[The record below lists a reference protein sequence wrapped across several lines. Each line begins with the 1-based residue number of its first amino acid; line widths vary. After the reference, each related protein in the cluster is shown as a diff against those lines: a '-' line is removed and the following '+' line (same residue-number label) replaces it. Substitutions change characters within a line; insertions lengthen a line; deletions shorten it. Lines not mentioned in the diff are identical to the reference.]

1 MLLKNFYMKLK
12 LTLFSLCY
20 FLLSYSQDYK
30 PNNSS
35 VKSKNTNFT
44 AITNAKIHISY
55 DKVIENG
62 TLLIQDGVVIK
73 SGTEIKIPK
82 NCVIINAK
90 GKFLYPSFIDVFSS
104 FGVKKPNR
112 LSSSSRSPQYEPTRE
127 GYYWNDHIRPE
138 QDALDYFEFD
148 KKKAKEL
155 LSIGFGVVNTHLNDG
170 IVRGSGTLI
179 ALSLK
184 DTNSERIISKKSG
197 HYLSF
202 ERSIQTNQAY
212 PTSIMGSIALL
223 RQLYHDAAWYK
234 KGNIKNTDLA
244 IEAFNLNSNLTQ
256 IISAG
261 SRDNALR
268 ADKIA
273 DQFDIQYVILGGGD
287 EFERIKAIKKSNA
300 TFIIPINFPKPY
312 DVKNRFLADKLEL
325 ESMREWNQSPTNPFV
340 LSRNNVPFALTTHKS
355 KSTKEFKSNLLK
367 AISHG
372 LKKSDAI
379 KALTTIPAQILK
391 NKKIGNLKNGS
402 FANFIISSKDYF
414 ESDSEIIEHWI
425 KGVRHSFK
433 NINKKDIRGEYGF
446 NLKNKNF
453 LLSIDGSNSKLTAAI
468 KSDNAKINCN
478 VNYNE
483 EWLTLL
489 FTSEDTTQQKFIR
502 YTGKINNKNGFD
514 GYVNLSD
521 GSQIPTKITKNSNK
535 IDKSKSKNKITK
547 EPKLIIP
554 VTYPNIAYGNEKLPQ
569 KETLLFKNA
578 TVWTN
583 EIEGILYNT
592 DVLIENGKISAI
604 GNDLRSLK
612 AKTIDAT
619 GKHLTS
625 GIVDEHSHIAAASIN
640 EAGQNSSAEVS
651 IEDVIEADDIDI
663 YRNLSGG
670 VTTIQILHGSANP
683 IGGRSAIIKLKWG
696 EIAENLIFNNSPKF
710 IKFALGENVKQS
722 NWQSYTRFP
731 QTRMGVEQMYMDYFS
746 RAMEYDEI
754 KKSGKEYRHDIEM
767 EVLSEI
773 LNKQRFISCH
783 SYIQSEINM
792 LMKVAEHFN
801 FNINT
806 FTHILE
812 GYKVAD
818 KMKSHGVGASTFSD
832 WWAYKYEVNDAIPY
846 NAAILNN
853 VGVITAINSDDA
865 EMSRRLN
872 QEAAKAVKYGGTSEE
887 DAWKMVTLNPAKLLH
902 IDDKVGSIKIGKDA
916 DLVLWSGNPLSIY
929 TKAEKTIIEG
939 TTYFDLK
946 IDEQQRINIKNERN
960 NLIQMM
966 LKEKNKGV
974 KTQPIIVKKKQDMHC
989 DTLDHNEF

>member
-1 MLLKNFYMKLK
+1 MKLK

-35 VKSKNTNFT
+35 VKSNNTNFT
-44 AITNAKIHISY
+44 AITNAKIHISH

-62 TLLIQDGVVIK
+62 TLLIKDGFVVK
-73 SGTEIKIPK
+73 SGKEIKIPK

-90 GKFLYPSFIDVFSS
+90 GKFLYSSFIDVFSS

-112 LSSSSRSPQYEPTRE
+112 LSSSSRSPQYEPIRE

-138 QDALDYFEFD
+138 QNTLDYFEFD

-155 LSIGFGVVNTHLNDG
+155 LNIGFGVVNTHLNDG
-170 IVRGSGTLI
+170 IVRGSGSLI

-184 DTNSERIISKKSG
+184 GTNSERIISKKSG
-197 HYLSF
+197 QYLSF

-244 IEAFNLNSNLTQ
+244 IEAFNSNSNLTQ

-261 SRDNALR
+261 SRDNAIR

-312 DVKNRFLADKLEL
+312 DVENKFLADKLEL
-325 ESMREWNQSPTNPFV
+325 ESMREWNQSPTNPYV
-340 LSRNNVPFALTTHKS
+340 LTKNDVPFALTTHKS

-379 KALTTIPAQILK
+379 KSLTFIPAQILR

-414 ESDSEIIEHWI
+414 EPDSEIIEHWI

-433 NINKKDIRGEYGF
+433 NINNKDIRGEYEF

-453 LLSIDGSNSKLTAAI
+453 LLSIDGSNSKLKASI
-468 KSDNAKINCN
+468 KSDNVKINCN
-478 VNYNE
+478 INYNE

-502 YTGKINNKNGFD
+502 YAGKINNKNGFD

-521 GSQIPTKITKNSNK
+521 GSEIPIKIEKNSNK
-535 IDKSKSKNKITK
+535 TAKSKSKNKITK
-547 EPKLIIP
+547 KERVIIP
-554 VTYPNIAYGNEKLPQ
+554 VTYPNVAYGNEKLPQ

-604 GNDLRSLK
+604 GNDLSSSK

-640 EAGQNSSAEVS
+640 EAGHNSSAEVS

-746 RAMEYDEI
+746 RAKEYDEI

-773 LNKQRFISCH
+773 LNKERFISCH

-946 IDEQQRINIKNERN
+946 IDKQQRINIKNERN

-966 LKEKNKGV
+966 LKEKNKGI

>member
-1 MLLKNFYMKLK
+1 MKLK

-35 VKSKNTNFT
+35 VKSNNTNFT
-44 AITNAKIHISY
+44 AITNAKIYISH

-62 TLLIQDGVVIK
+62 TLLIQDGIVIR
-73 SGTEIKIPK
+73 SGKEIKIPK

-138 QDALDYFEFD
+138 QNALDYFEFD

-155 LSIGFGVVNTHLNDG
+155 LNIGFGVVNTHLNDG
-170 IVRGSGTLI
+170 IVRGSGSLI

-184 DTNSERIISKKSG
+184 GTNSERIISKKSG
-197 HYLSF
+197 QYLSF

-234 KGNIKNTDLA
+234 KGNIKNTDLS
-244 IEAFNLNSNLTQ
+244 IEAFNSNSNLTQ

-261 SRDNALR
+261 SRDNAIR

-273 DQFDIQYVILGGGD
+273 DQFDIQYVILGGGN
-287 EFERIKAIKKSNA
+287 EFERIEAIKKSNA

-312 DVKNRFLADKLEL
+312 DVENKFLADKLEL

-340 LSRNNVPFALTTHKS
+340 LTKNDVPFALTTHKS

-379 KALTTIPAQILK
+379 KALTSIPAQILR

-414 ESDSEIIEHWI
+414 EPDSEIIEHWI

-433 NINKKDIRGEYGF
+433 NINNKDIRGEYEF

-453 LLSIDGSNSKLTAAI
+453 FLSIDGSNSKLKGSI
-468 KSDNAKINCN
+468 KSDNVKINCN
-478 VNYNE
+478 INYNE

-521 GSQIPTKITKNSNK
+521 GSEIPIKIEKNSNK
-535 IDKSKSKNKITK
+535 IAKSKSKNKITK
-547 EPKLIIP
+547 KERVIIP
-554 VTYPNIAYGNEKLPQ
+554 VTYPNVAYGNEKLPQ

-604 GNDLRSLK
+604 GNDLSSSK

-640 EAGQNSSAEVS
+640 EAGHNSSAEVS

-696 EIAENLIFNNSPKF
+696 EIAEDLIFNNSPKF

-722 NWQSYTRFP
+722 NWQSYNRFP

-746 RAMEYDEI
+746 RAKEYDEI

-773 LNKQRFISCH
+773 LNKERFISCH

-792 LMKVAEHFN
+792 LMKVAQHFN

-946 IDEQQRINIKNERN
+946 IDKQQRINIKNERN

-966 LKEKNKGV
+966 LKEKNNGI

-989 DTLDHNEF
+989 DTLDLNEF

>member
-1 MLLKNFYMKLK
+1 MKLK
-12 LTLFSLCY
+12 LTLLSLSY
-20 FLLSYSQDYK
+20 IFLSYSQDYK

-44 AITNAKIHISY
+44 AIINAKIYVS
-55 DKVIENG
+55 DNKVIENG
-62 TLLIQDGVVIK
+62 SLLIQDGVIIK
-73 SGTEIKIPK
+73 SGKNIKIPK
-82 NCVIINAK
+82 NCIVIDASNKYI
-90 GKFLYPSFIDVFSS
+90 YPSFIDVFSD
-104 FGVKKPNR
+104 FGMKKINR

-138 QDALDYFEFD
+138 QNALDYFEFD
-148 KKKAKEL
+148 KKKAEEL
-155 LSIGFGVVNTHLNDG
+155 LNIGFGIVNTHLNDG
-170 IVRGSGTLI
+170 IVRGSGSLI

-184 DTNSERIISKKSG
+184 GTNSERIISKKSG
-197 HYLSF
+197 QYLSF
-202 ERSIQTNQAY
+202 ERSIQSNQAY
-212 PTSIMGSIALL
+212 PTSIMGSMALL
-223 RQLYHDAAWYK
+223 RQLYHDALWYK
-234 KGNIKNTDLA
+234 KGKIKNTDLA
-244 IEAFNLNSNLTQ
+244 IEAFNTNADLTQ

-261 SRDNALR
+261 SRDNAVR
-268 ADKIA
+268 ADKIG
-273 DQFDIQYVILGGGD
+273 DQFNIQYVILGGGD
-287 EFERIKAIKKSNA
+287 EFEHVKTIKNSNA

-312 DVKNRFLADKLEL
+312 DVENRFLADKLEL
-325 ESMREWNQSPTNPFV
+325 ESMREWNQRPTNPSV
-340 LSRNNVPFALTTHKS
+340 LSSNNVPFALTTYKS

-367 AISHG
+367 AIKHG

-379 KALTTIPAQILK
+379 RALTTIPAEILK
-391 NKKIGNLKNGS
+391 NNKIGNLKDGS
-402 FANFIISSKDYF
+402 YANFIISSKDYF
-414 ESDSEIIEHWI
+414 EPDSEIIEHWI
-425 KGVRHSFK
+425 RGERHSFK
-433 NINKKDIRGEYGF
+433 NINHKDIQGEYKF
-446 NLKNKNF
+446 TLQNKNF
-453 LLSIDGSNSKLTAAI
+453 FLSIDDSNSKLSASI
-468 KSDNAKINCN
+468 KCDSLTMNCN
-478 VNYNE
+478 INFNN

-489 FTSEDTTQQKFIR
+489 FTSRDTTQQKFIR
-502 YTGKINNKNGFD
+502 YTGKINNNGFEGD
-514 GYVNLSD
+514 INLSD
-521 GSQIPTKITKNSNK
+521 GSKTNMKIEK
-535 IDKSKSKNKITK
+535 ISSKRAKSKLKNKITK
-547 EPKLIIP
+547 KEKVIIP
-554 VTYPNIAYGNEKLPQ
+554 VTYPNVAYGNEKLPQ

-592 DVLIENGKISAI
+592 DVLVENGKISAI
-604 GNDLRSLK
+604 GKNLK
-612 AKTIDAT
+612 SSSAKTIDAS

-625 GIVDEHSHIAAASIN
+625 GIIDEHSHIAAASIN

-651 IEDVIEADDIDI
+651 IEDVIVANDINI

-696 EIAENLIFNNSPKF
+696 ETADNLIFKNSPKF

-722 NWQSYTRFP
+722 NWQSFTRFP

-746 RAMEYDEI
+746 RAAEYNEI
-754 KKSGKEYRHDIEM
+754 KSSGKEYRYDIEM
-767 EVLSEI
+767 EVLSEV

-792 LMKVAEHFN
+792 LMKVAENFN

-846 NAAILNN
+846 NATILNN

-887 DAWKMVTLNPAKLLH
+887 DAWKMVTINPAKLLH

-939 TTYFDLK
+939 ATYFDLQ
-946 IDEQQRINIKNERN
+946 IDKQQRKNIKNERN
-960 NLIQMM
+960 ILIQMM
-966 LKEKNKGV
+966 LKEKNKGI

-989 DTLDHNEF
+989 DTLDNNEF

>member
-1 MLLKNFYMKLK
+1 MLKIFYMKFK

-35 VKSKNTNFT
+35 VKSNNTNFT
-44 AITNAKIHISY
+44 AITNAKIYISY

-62 TLLIQDGVVIK
+62 TLLIQDGAVVR
-73 SGTEIKIPK
+73 SGKEIKIPK

-138 QDALDYFEFD
+138 QNALDYFEFD

-155 LSIGFGVVNTHLNDG
+155 LNIGFGVVNTHLNDG
-170 IVRGSGTLI
+170 IVRGSGSLI

-184 DTNSERIISKKSG
+184 GTNSERIISKKSG
-197 HYLSF
+197 QYLSF

-244 IEAFNLNSNLTQ
+244 IEAFNSNSNLTQ

-261 SRDNALR
+261 SRDNAIR

-300 TFIIPINFPKPY
+300 TYIIPINFPKPY
-312 DVKNRFLADKLEL
+312 DVENKFLADKLEL

-340 LSRNNVPFALTTHKS
+340 LTKNDVPFALTTHKS
-355 KSTKEFKSNLLK
+355 KSTKEFKLNLLE

-379 KALTTIPAQILK
+379 KALTSIPAQILR

-414 ESDSEIIEHWI
+414 EPDSEIIEHWI

-433 NINKKDIRGEYGF
+433 NINNKDIRGEYEF

-453 LLSIDGSNSKLTAAI
+453 FLSIDGSNSKLKGSI
-468 KSDNAKINCN
+468 KSDNVKINCN
-478 VNYNE
+478 INYNE

-502 YTGKINNKNGFD
+502 YTGRINNKNGFD

-521 GSQIPTKITKNSNK
+521 GSEIPIKIEKNSNK
-535 IDKSKSKNKITK
+535 IAKSKSKNKITK
-547 EPKLIIP
+547 KEKVIIP
-554 VTYPNIAYGNEKLPQ
+554 VTYPNVAYGNEKLPQ

-583 EIEGILYNT
+583 EIDGILYNT

-604 GNDLRSLK
+604 GNDLSSSK

-640 EAGQNSSAEVS
+640 EAGHNSSAEVS

-722 NWQSYTRFP
+722 NWQSYNRFP

-746 RAMEYDEI
+746 RAKEYDEI

-773 LNKQRFISCH
+773 LNKERFISCH

-939 TTYFDLK
+939 TTYFDLL
-946 IDEQQRINIKNERN
+946 IDKQQRINIKNERN

-966 LKEKNKGV
+966 LKEKNKGI

>member
-1 MLLKNFYMKLK
+1 MLKNLNMKLK
-12 LTLFSLCY
+12 LTLLSLCY
-20 FLLSYSQDYK
+20 ILLSYSQDYK
-30 PNNSS
+30 PNNTS
-35 VKSKNTNFT
+35 VKSNNTNFT
-44 AITNAKIHISY
+44 AITNAKIHIS
-55 DKVIENG
+55 DDEIIENG

-73 SGTEIKIPK
+73 SGKEINIPK
-82 NCVIINAK
+82 NCVVINAR

-112 LSSSSRSPQYEPTRE
+112 LSSSNRSPQYEPLRE

-138 QDALDYFEFD
+138 QNALNYFEFD
-148 KKKAKEL
+148 KKKAREL
-155 LSIGFGVVNTHLNDG
+155 LSLGFGVVNTHLNDG
-170 IVRGSGTLI
+170 IVRGSGSLI

-184 DTNSERIISKKSG
+184 GTNSERIISKKSG
-197 HYLSF
+197 QYLSF

-212 PTSIMGSIALL
+212 PTSIMGSMALL
-223 RQLYHDAAWYK
+223 RQLYHDALWYK

-244 IEAFNLNSNLTQ
+244 IEAFNSNSNLTQ

-261 SRDNALR
+261 SRENAIR
-268 ADKIA
+268 ADKIG
-273 DQFDIQYVILGGGD
+273 DQFGIQYVILGGGD
-287 EFERIKAIKKSNA
+287 EFERVETIKNSNA
-300 TFIIPINFPKPY
+300 TYIIPINFPKPY
-312 DVKNRFLADKLEL
+312 DVENRFLADKLEL
-325 ESMREWNQSPTNPFV
+325 ESMREWNQAPTNPLV
-340 LSRNNVPFALTTHKS
+340 LSRNDISFALTTHKS

-367 AISHG
+367 AINHG
-372 LKKSDAI
+372 FKKSDAI

-391 NKKIGNLKNGS
+391 NNKIGNLKNGS
-402 FANFIISSKDYF
+402 YANFIISSKDYF
-414 ESDSEIIEHWI
+414 EPDSEIIEHWI

-433 NINKKDIRGEYGF
+433 NINNKDIRGEYEF
-446 NLKNKNF
+446 NLKKKNY
-453 LLSIDGSNSKLTAAI
+453 LLSIDGSNSKLTASI
-468 KSDNAKINCN
+468 KSDNVKIDCN
-478 VNYNE
+478 VSYNE

-521 GSQIPTKITKNSNK
+521 GSETEMKIKKNSNK
-535 IDKSKSKNKITK
+535 IDKSKNRLKNDPK
-547 EPKLIIP
+547 ETIP
-554 VTYPNIAYGNEKLPQ
+554 VTYPNTAYGYEKLPQ

-583 EIEGILYNT
+583 EIEGILLNT
-592 DVLIENGKISAI
+592 DVLVKNGKISAI
-604 GNDLRSLK
+604 GKGLKSSK
-612 AKTIDAT
+612 AKIVDAT

-696 EIAENLIFNNSPKF
+696 EISENLIYNNSPKF

-731 QTRMGVEQMYMDYFS
+731 QTRMGVEQLYMDYFS
-746 RAMEYDEI
+746 RAREYDET
-754 KKSGKEYRHDIEM
+754 KKSGKEYRYDIEM

-773 LNKQRFISCH
+773 LNKQRYISCH

-939 TTYFDLK
+939 ATYFDIK
-946 IDEQQRINIKNERN
+946 IDEQQRTNIKNERN
-960 NLIQMM
+960 ILIQMM
-966 LKEKNKGV
+966 LKEKNKGI

-989 DTLDHNEF
+989 DTLDYNEF

>member
-1 MLLKNFYMKLK
+1 MKLK

-35 VKSKNTNFT
+35 VKSNNTNFT
-44 AITNAKIHISY
+44 AITNAKIYISY

-62 TLLIQDGVVIK
+62 TLLIQDGAVVR
-73 SGTEIKIPK
+73 SGKEIKIPK

-138 QDALDYFEFD
+138 QNALDYFEFD

-155 LSIGFGVVNTHLNDG
+155 LNIGFGVVNTHLNDG
-170 IVRGSGTLI
+170 IVRGSGSLI

-184 DTNSERIISKKSG
+184 GTNSERIISKKSG
-197 HYLSF
+197 QYLSF

-244 IEAFNLNSNLTQ
+244 IEAFNSNSNLTQ

-261 SRDNALR
+261 SRDNAIR

-300 TFIIPINFPKPY
+300 TYIIPINFPKPY
-312 DVKNRFLADKLEL
+312 DVENKFLADKLEL

-340 LSRNNVPFALTTHKS
+340 LTKNDVPFALTTHKS
-355 KSTKEFKSNLLK
+355 KSTKEFKLNLLE

-379 KALTTIPAQILK
+379 KALTSIPAQILR

-414 ESDSEIIEHWI
+414 EPDSEIIEHWI

-433 NINKKDIRGEYGF
+433 NINNKDIRGEYEF

-453 LLSIDGSNSKLTAAI
+453 FLSIDGSNSKLKGSI
-468 KSDNAKINCN
+468 KSDNVKINCN
-478 VNYNE
+478 INYNE

-521 GSQIPTKITKNSNK
+521 GSEIPIKIEKNSNK
-535 IDKSKSKNKITK
+535 IAKSKSKNKITK
-547 EPKLIIP
+547 KEKVIIP
-554 VTYPNIAYGNEKLPQ
+554 VTYPNVAYGNEKLPQ

-583 EIEGILYNT
+583 EIDGILYNT

-604 GNDLRSLK
+604 GNDLSSSK

-640 EAGQNSSAEVS
+640 EAGHNSSAEVS

-722 NWQSYTRFP
+722 NWQSYNRFP

-746 RAMEYDEI
+746 RAKEYNEI

-773 LNKQRFISCH
+773 LNKERFISCH

-818 KMKSHGVGASTFSD
+818 KMKLHGVGASTFSD

-939 TTYFDLK
+939 TTYFDLL
-946 IDEQQRINIKNERN
+946 IDKQQRINIKNERN

-966 LKEKNKGV
+966 LKEKNKGI
-974 KTQPIIVKKKQDMHC
+974 KTQPIIIKKKQDMHC

>member
-1 MLLKNFYMKLK
+1 MKLK

-35 VKSKNTNFT
+35 VKSNNTNFT
-44 AITNAKIHISY
+44 AITNAKIYISH

-62 TLLIQDGVVIK
+62 TLLIQDGIVVR
-73 SGTEIKIPK
+73 SGKEIKIPK

-138 QDALDYFEFD
+138 QNALDYFEFD

-155 LSIGFGVVNTHLNDG
+155 LNIGFGVVNTHLNDG
-170 IVRGSGTLI
+170 IVRGSGSLI

-184 DTNSERIISKKSG
+184 GTNSERIISKKSG
-197 HYLSF
+197 QYLSF

-244 IEAFNLNSNLTQ
+244 IEAFNSNSNLTQ

-261 SRDNALR
+261 SRDNAIR

-287 EFERIKAIKKSNA
+287 EFERIKAIKKTNA

-312 DVKNRFLADKLEL
+312 DVENKFLADKLEL

-340 LSRNNVPFALTTHKS
+340 LTKNDVPFALTTYKS
-355 KSTKEFKSNLLK
+355 KSTKEFKSNLLE

-379 KALTTIPAQILK
+379 KALTSIPAQILR

-414 ESDSEIIEHWI
+414 EPDSEIIEHWI
-425 KGVRHSFK
+425 KGIRHSFK
-433 NINKKDIRGEYGF
+433 NINNKDIRGEYEF

-453 LLSIDGSNSKLTAAI
+453 FLSIDGSNSKLKASI
-468 KSDNAKINCN
+468 KSDNVKINCN
-478 VNYNE
+478 INYNE

-521 GSQIPTKITKNSNK
+521 GSEIPIKIEKNSNK
-535 IDKSKSKNKITK
+535 IAKSKSKNKITK
-547 EPKLIIP
+547 KERVIIP
-554 VTYPNIAYGNEKLPQ
+554 VTYPNVAYGNEKLPQ

-604 GNDLRSLK
+604 GNDLSSSK

-640 EAGQNSSAEVS
+640 EAGHNSSAEVS

-722 NWQSYTRFP
+722 NWQSYNRFP

-746 RAMEYDEI
+746 RAKEYDEI

-773 LNKQRFISCH
+773 LNKERFISCH

-946 IDEQQRINIKNERN
+946 IDKQQRINIKNERN

-966 LKEKNKGV
+966 LKEKNKGI